1 VPVPNPTPA
10 SAPSSAELKF
20 CGTGVR
26 WPKSARDQSAATLTS
41 FDVTTVAPTPATTH
55 MAPVDWARWAVPGL
69 VWGTSFFF
77 IAEGL
82 DSFPAALITP
92 MRIMFGFVTLAMFP
106 SARKGSIE
114 KVDRRR
120 VALLGVIWMAIPLS
134 LFPFAEQ
141 HVSSSVTGMLN
152 GATPIFV
159 TAVAAFM
166 AHRLP
171 KRQAMI
177 GLAIGFL
184 GVVLIALPS
193 GGGGNSWFGIGL
205 IFVALVFYGFALN
218 VAVPL
223 QQKYGSI
230 PLMWRVQGV
239 ALLITAP
246 FGLASLGDVHFTWSA
261 FWAMVALGSLGTAL
275 AYVTMAANAGRLGS
289 SRASASV
296 YLIPIVSLLL
306 GSLVR
311 HESVEVLSVF
321 GCAVALVGAYLA
333 TSTKQR
339 I

>member
-1 VPVPNPTPA
+1 MH
-10 SAPSSAELKF
+10 
-20 CGTGVR
+20 GT
-26 WPKSARDQSAATLTS
+26 
-41 FDVTTVAPTPATTH
+41 
-55 MAPVDWARWAVPGL
+55 DWVRWAVPGL

-82 DSFPAALITP
+82 EAFPAALITP
-92 MRIMFGFVTLAMFP
+92 IRILFGFLTLACFP
-106 SARKGSIE
+106 TARRGRID
-114 KVDRRR
+114 KVDRPR

-166 AHRLP
+166 AHHLP
-171 KRQAMI
+171 KRRAII
-177 GLAIGFL
+177 GLAIGFA

-193 GGGGNSWFGIGL
+193 GDGDNSWFGITL
-205 IFVALVFYGFALN
+205 IFVALIFYGFALN

-230 PLMWRVQGV
+230 PLLWRVQGV
-239 ALLITAP
+239 AFLLVAP
-246 FGLASLGDVHFTWSA
+246 FGVTSLDDVHFTWSA
-261 FWAMVALGSLGTAL
+261 FWAMVALGTLGTAL

-296 YLIPIVSLLL
+296 YLIPVVSLLL
-306 GSLVR
+306 GAFVR
-311 HESVEVLSVF
+311 HESVDVLSVL
-321 GCAVALVGAYLA
+321 GCAVALLGAYLA
-333 TSTKQR
+333 TSTPR
-339 I
+339 R

>member
-1 VPVPNPTPA
+1 VLV
-10 SAPSSAELKF
+10 S
-20 CGTGVR
+20 
-26 WPKSARDQSAATLTS
+26 
-41 FDVTTVAPTPATTH
+41 TTVAASPTTH
-55 MAPVDWARWAVPGL
+55 MTTTDWARWAVPGV
-69 VWGTSFFF
+69 VWGTSFYF

-82 DSFPAALITP
+82 EAFPAALITP
-92 MRIMFGFVTLAMFP
+92 MRILFGFLTLACFP
-106 SARKGSIE
+106 AARHGRIE
-114 KVDRRR
+114 KVDRPRI
-120 VALLGVIWMAIPLS
+120 ALLGVIWMAIPLS

-159 TAVAAFM
+159 TTVAAFM

-171 KRQAMI
+171 RRQAI
-177 GLAIGFL
+177 VGLAIGFL

-193 GGGGNSWFGIGL
+193 GGGDNSWFGIGL
-205 IFVALVFYGFALN
+205 IFIALVFYGFALN

-239 ALLITAP
+239 AFVLTAP
-246 FGLASLGDVHFTWSA
+246 FAVPTLDDVEFTWSA
-261 FWAMVALGSLGTAL
+261 FAAMLALGTLGTAL

-296 YLIPIVSLLL
+296 YLIPVVSLLL
-306 GSLVR
+306 GAFER
-311 HESVEVLSVF
+311 HETVAVLSIA

-333 TSTKQR
+333 TSTRQYL
-339 I
+339 

>member
-1 VPVPNPTPA
+1 MTA
-10 SAPSSAELKF
+10 
-20 CGTGVR
+20 
-26 WPKSARDQSAATLTS
+26 
-41 FDVTTVAPTPATTH
+41 
-55 MAPVDWARWAVPGL
+55 VDWARWAVPGL

-82 DSFPAALITP
+82 EAFPAALITP
-92 MRIMFGFVTLAMFP
+92 MRILFGFLTLAMFP
-106 SARKGSIE
+106 TARNGRIE
-114 KVDRRR
+114 RVDRRR
-120 VALLGVIWMAIPLS
+120 VAVLGLIWMAIPLS

-159 TAVAAFM
+159 TAVAAFL
-166 AHRLP
+166 AHKLP
-171 KRQAMI
+171 KRQAII

-184 GVVLIALPS
+184 GVVLIAIPS
-193 GGGGNSWFGIGL
+193 GSDGDSSWFGIGL
-205 IFVALVFYGFALN
+205 IFIALVFYGFALN

-230 PLMWRVQGV
+230 ALMWRVQAV
-239 ALLITAP
+239 ALVMTAP

-296 YLIPIVSLLL
+296 YLIPVVSLLL
-306 GSLVR
+306 GALVR
-311 HESVEVLSVF
+311 HESVAALSVI

-333 TSTKQR
+333 TSMRQR

>member
-1 VPVPNPTPA
+1 MSSPTTDDATAA
-10 SAPSSAELKF
+10 SVATAPHM
-20 CGTGVR
+20 
-26 WPKSARDQSAATLTS
+26 TS
-41 FDVTTVAPTPATTH
+41 T
-55 MAPVDWARWAVPGL
+55 DWARWAVPGL

-82 DSFPAALITP
+82 EAFPPAMITP
-92 MRIMFGFVTLAMFP
+92 MRILFGFLTLACFP
-106 SARKGSIE
+106 AARNGRIE
-114 KVDRRR
+114 VADRKR

-159 TAVAAFM
+159 TAVAAFL

-171 KRQAMI
+171 RRQAI
-177 GLAIGFL
+177 VGLAVGFL
-184 GVVLIALPS
+184 GVVLIAVPS
-193 GGGGNSWFGIGL
+193 GGGDNSWFGIGL
-205 IFVALVFYGFALN
+205 IFIALVFYGFALN

-239 ALLITAP
+239 AFVLTAP
-246 FGLASLGDVHFTWSA
+246 FGVLQLDQVHFTWSA
-261 FWAMVALGSLGTAL
+261 FFAMVALGSLGTAL

-289 SRASASV
+289 SRASACV
-296 YLIPIVSLLL
+296 YLIPVVSLLL

-311 HESVEVLSVF
+311 HESVAVLSVL

-333 TSTKQR
+333 TSTKR
-339 I
+339 IL